1 MNYYRAR
8 ALAVQPNLL
17 TLLRERKSGAIYN
30 RMFVAQPLRLVVYFC
45 DFARPLTAHVP
56 QHLAPGHQVRH
67 AQVRQGLQCKMGL
80 LHMSSGNRQ
89 MQRRHWNRS
98 CFLNTNRRLST
109 FVSYN
114 ASYDS
119 CLAHNT

>member
-17 TLLRERKSGAIYN
+17 TLLRERNSGAIYN

-67 AQVRQGLQCKMGL
+67 AQVRQGLQCKVGL

-89 MQRRHWNRS
+89 MQWRHVETKFPGATMRA
-98 CFLNTNRRLST
+98 TST
-109 FVSYN
+109 FDTDIV
-114 ASYDS
+114 
-119 CLAHNT
+119 HMPF